1 MRVLR
6 FVTAA
11 SAAALLSTAVPALAQ
26 SADNATPAAAAPAQS
41 APAQPASP
49 QAASPQA
56 APAQTAAPAA
66 QAALPPVPEK
76 LKEWVKFCDPKQPP
90 NNHTM
95 CVVQRLAFNG
105 NNTSGSI
112 TLRLDASDKKT
123 PILAVAAVPVGV
135 ALIPGLKWQIDSNKA
150 QTLPFWRCTP
160 QACES
165 EQIAKP
171 DLLAQLRKGNALKLT
186 AKNVNNK
193 DFSVTISLAGFS
205 AAYDDPNPPTY
216 AEYAKSLAPAPAAQ

>member
-1 MRVLR
+1 MRLLR
-6 FVTAA
+6 FMTAA
-11 SAAALLSTAVPALAQ
+11 SAAALLSTAMPALAQ
-26 SADNATPAAAAPAQS
+26 DANSTAPAAQPATPAQPAAPAAAPA
-41 APAQPASP
+41 
-49 QAASPQA
+49 
-56 APAQTAAPAA
+56 PAA
-66 QAALPPVPEK
+66 VPEK
-76 LKEWVKFCDPKQPP
+76 LKEWAKFCDPNQPP

-105 NNTSGSI
+105 NSTAGSI
-112 TLRLDASDKKT
+112 TLRLDTTAKNT

-135 ALIPGLKWQIDSNKA
+135 ALIPGLKWQIDTNKA
-150 QTLPFWRCTP
+150 QSLPYWRCTP

-171 DLLAQLRKGNALKLT
+171 DFLAQLRKGKTLTLT

-193 DFSVTISLAGFS
+193 DFVVTISLAGFS

-216 AEYAKSLAPAPAAQ
+216 AEYTKSIAPAPAAAPAAAK